1 MLTIGELASY
11 AGVTVRAVRHYHAK
25 GLLPEPERDHSGYRR
40 YDAGAVVELIRIRTL
55 AEAGVPLA
63 RVRELLQ
70 ADEEEFAAAVADID
84 KRLRAEIRD
93 RQRHRE
99 RIARL
104 AAGDSLALPPE
115 VVEFL
120 DRLRALGVDERIVQ
134 VERDGW
140 IPLAAHSPERVPEWM
155 ARKQEQIA
163 DPQFID
169 FYLTLGQAL
178 DRTDD
183 DPRLVELA
191 DKLAAYIT
199 QMADEQGEAYVDDV
213 DIEPPF
219 AKLMDT
225 LAFDTMPSAR
235 RLIDLLKKRGWTGW
249 TKLQRVDPARGATG
263 TRQADTAERRRSRRA
278 W

>member
-25 GLLPEPERDHSGYRR
+25 GLLPEPGRDHSGYRR
-40 YDAGAVVELIRIRTL
+40 YDASAVVELVKIRTL

-84 KRLRAEIRD
+84 KRLRAEIRE

-104 AAGDSLALPPE
+104 AAGDNLVLPQE
-115 VVEFL
+115 VVRFL

-140 IPLAAHSPERVPEWM
+140 IPLAARSPERVPEWM

-163 DPQFID
+163 DPQNID
-169 FYLTLGQAL
+169 FYLTLSQAL
-178 DRTDD
+178 DRIDD

-191 DKLAAYIT
+191 DKLAAYFT
-199 QMADEQGEAYVDDV
+199 QVADEKGDFYVDDT

-219 AKLMDT
+219 AELLDTWVFDT
-225 LAFDTMPSAR
+225 LPPAR
-235 RLIDLLKKRGWTGW
+235 RLFELLKERGWRGW
-249 TKLQRVDPARGATG
+249 TKLERVNPTRGTAG
-263 TRQADTAERRRSRRA
+263 TR
-278 W
+278 